1 MDSVKFGSILF
12 LGIGNRGKGLDC
24 DGLPGRL
31 GILLEEVFDS
41 LGVVHIFLGELDV
54 LRVAHVE
61 ADRNRAARALSLF
74 DDRARSF
81 RERIDVALGCVPSDC
96 GNPLGDYVQG
106 CHQDA
111 EEGDSGEGL
120 PASKGFHDRDRES
133 RKGFR
138 LSCSEER
145 CL

>member
-1 MDSVKFGSILF
+1 MNSVKFGSILF

-24 DGLPGRL
+24 DGPPGGL
-31 GILLEEVFDS
+31 GVLFEEVFDS
-41 LGVVHIFLGELDV
+41 LGVVHILLGKLDV

-61 ADRNRAARALSLF
+61 SDRHRAFRALSLF

-81 RERIDVALGCVPSDC
+81 REGIDVAFGCVPSDR

-111 EEGDSGEGL
+111 EEGDSVEGL

-138 LSCSEER
+138 PSCSEER